1 MSVRGGL
8 LPHIGNEGRST
19 GYLKCLYTNAQSL
32 GNKQGELEVLVMS
45 RNYDVIGITE
55 TWWDNSHD
63 WSTVMDGYKLF
74 RKDRQGRKGGGVA
87 LYVREQYDCSE
98 LRYETAEKPE
108 CLWIKFRSVCNKSDV
123 VVGVCYRPLDQ
134 RHEVDEAF
142 FWQLT
147 EATRSHALILMGDFN
162 FPDICW
168 ESNTAV
174 HRQSRKFLESV
185 GDNFLAQVLEE
196 PTRGGAFLDLLLTNQ
211 VELVG
216 EAKVDGNLGGSDH
229 ELVEFRI
236 LTQGRKVSSRI
247 RTLDFRKADFDSLRE
262 RMARIPWGTNMK
274 GKGVQ
279 ESWLYFKE
287 SLLRLQGQTIPM
299 SRKNSK
305 YGRRP
310 AWLNGEI
317 LADIKHK
324 KEAYKKWKV
333 GHMTR
338 EEYKNIARACRND
351 IRRAKS
357 HLELQLARD
366 VKSNKKCF
374 FRYVGNK
381 KKAKESVG
389 PLLNEGGNLVTEDV
403 EKANVLNAFF
413 ASVFTNKVSSQTA
426 ALGITK
432 WGRDGQPSVEIEV
445 VRDYLEKLDVHK
457 SMGPDELHPRVLKEL
472 AAVIAEPLA
481 IIFENSWQT
490 GEVLDDWKKA
500 NVVPIFK
507 KGKKEDPGNYRP
519 VSLTSVPG
527 KIMEQVLK
535 ESILK
540 HLHERKVIRNSQ
552 HGFTKGRS
560 CLTNLITFYDEIT
573 GSADEGKAVDV
584 LFLDFSKA
592 FDTVSHSILV
602 SKLRKYGLDKCTIR
616 WVESWLDC
624 RAQRVVINGSMSSW
638 QPVSSGVPQGSVLG
652 PVLFNIFINDLEDGV
667 DCTLRKFVDD
677 TKLGGVVDTLEG
689 RDRIQKDLDKL
700 EDWAKRNL
708 MRFNKDKCSVLHL
721 GWKNPMHCYRLGTE
735 WLGSSSA
742 EKDLGVAVD
751 EKLDMSQQCA
761 LVAKKANGILGCI
774 SRGIASRSR
783 DVIVP
788 LYSTLVRPH
797 LEYCV
802 QFWAPH
808 YKKDV
813 DKLERVQRRATKMI
827 RGLEHMTYEER
838 LRELGLFSLQK
849 RRMRGDLIA
858 AFNYLKGGSKEDRSR
873 LFLMVADDRTRS
885 NGLKL
890 QWGRFRLDIR
900 KNFFTKRV
908 VKHWNA
914 LPREVVES
922 PSLEVFKV
930 RLDKALAGMI

>member
-1 MSVRGGL
+1 
-8 LPHIGNEGRST
+8 
-19 GYLKCLYTNAQSL
+19 
-32 GNKQGELEVLVMS
+32 
-45 RNYDVIGITE
+45 
-55 TWWDNSHD
+55 
-63 WSTVMDGYKLF
+63 
-74 RKDRQGRKGGGVA
+74 
-87 LYVREQYDCSE
+87 
-98 LRYETAEKPE
+98 
-108 CLWIKFRSVCNKSDV
+108 
-123 VVGVCYRPLDQ
+123 
-134 RHEVDEAF
+134 
-142 FWQLT
+142 
-147 EATRSHALILMGDFN
+147 
-162 FPDICW
+162 
-168 ESNTAV
+168 
-174 HRQSRKFLESV
+174 
-185 GDNFLAQVLEE
+185 
-196 PTRGGAFLDLLLTNQ
+196 
-211 VELVG
+211 
-216 EAKVDGNLGGSDH
+216 
-229 ELVEFRI
+229 
-236 LTQGRKVSSRI
+236 
-247 RTLDFRKADFDSLRE
+247 
-262 RMARIPWGTNMK
+262 
-274 GKGVQ
+274 
-279 ESWLYFKE
+279 
-287 SLLRLQGQTIPM
+287 
-299 SRKNSK
+299 
-305 YGRRP
+305 
-310 AWLNGEI
+310 
-317 LADIKHK
+317 
-324 KEAYKKWKV
+324 
-333 GHMTR
+333 MTK
-338 EEYKNIARACRND
+338 EEYKNVARACRNE

-366 VKSNKKCF
+366 VKSNKKGF

-381 KKAKESVG
+381 KKGKESVG
-389 PLLNEGGNLVTEDV
+389 PLRNEGGNLVTEDV

-426 ALGITK
+426 ALGNTP
-432 WGRDGQPSVEIEV
+432 WGVGGQPSVEKEV

-457 SMGPDELHPRVLKEL
+457 SMGPDALHPRVLKEL
-472 AAVIAEPLA
+472 ADVIAEPLA
-481 IIFENSWQT
+481 IIFENSWRS
-490 GEVLDDWKKA
+490 GEVPDDWKKA

-540 HLHERKVIRNSQ
+540 HLHERKVIKNSQ

-560 CLTNLITFYDEIT
+560 YLTNLIAFYDEIT
-573 GSADEGKAVDV
+573 GSVDEGKAVDV

-602 SKLRKYGLDKCTIR
+602 SKLKKYGLDECTTR

-624 RAQRVVINGSMSSW
+624 RAQRIVINGSMSRW
-638 QPVSSGVPQGSVLG
+638 QPVSSGVPQGLVLG

-667 DCTLRKFVDD
+667 DCTLSKFADD
-677 TKLGGVVDTLEG
+677 TKLGGVVDTVAG
-689 RDRIQKDLDKL
+689 RDRIQRDLDKL

-708 MRFNKDKCSVLHL
+708 MRFNKDKCRVLHL
-721 GWKNPMHCYRLGTE
+721 GRKNPMYRYRLGTE

-742 EKDLGVAVD
+742 EKDLGVTVD

-783 DVIVP
+783 DVIIP

-797 LEYCV
+797 LEYSV

-858 AFNYLKGGSKEDRSR
+858 AFNYLRGGSREDGSR
-873 LFLMVADDRTRS
+873 LFSVVEDDRTRS

-900 KNFFTKRV
+900 KNFFTRRV

-922 PSLEVFKV
+922 PS
-930 RLDKALAGMI
+930 

>member
-1 MSVRGGL
+1 MHCEALRICCAALTPEEKDENGVWHAVVIIPSFLASSTLLAVAAIVWKMCRRGRDAEREPIVL
-8 LPHIGNEGRST
+8 LEGR
-19 GYLKCLYTNAQSL
+19 C
-32 GNKQGELEVLVMS
+32 S
-45 RNYDVIGITE
+45 RA
-55 TWWDNSHD
+55 
-63 WSTVMDGYKLF
+63 
-74 RKDRQGRKGGGVA
+74 RR
-87 LYVREQYDCSE
+87 
-98 LRYETAEKPE
+98 
-108 CLWIKFRSVCNKSDV
+108 
-123 VVGVCYRPLDQ
+123 
-134 RHEVDEAF
+134 
-142 FWQLT
+142 
-147 EATRSHALILMGDFN
+147 
-162 FPDICW
+162 
-168 ESNTAV
+168 
-174 HRQSRKFLESV
+174 
-185 GDNFLAQVLEE
+185 
-196 PTRGGAFLDLLLTNQ
+196 
-211 VELVG
+211 

-262 RMARIPWGTNMK
+262 RMARIPWGTNLK

-317 LADIKHK
+317 LADLKHK

-338 EEYKNIARACRND
+338 EEYKNIARACRNV

-366 VKSNKKCF
+366 VKSNKKGF

-403 EKANVLNAFF
+403 EKAN
-413 ASVFTNKVSSQTA
+413 TA

-457 SMGPDELHPRVLKEL
+457 SMGPDELHLRVLKEL

-481 IIFENSWQT
+481 IIFENSWRT
-490 GEVLDDWKKA
+490 GEVPDDWKKA

-507 KGKKEDPGNYRP
+507 KEKKEDPGNYRL

-573 GSADEGKAVDV
+573 GSVDEGKAVDV
-584 LFLDFSKA
+584 LCLDFSKA

-602 SKLRKYGLDKCTIR
+602 SKLKKYGLDECTISPQEMKDFIEVMKFHIKICKHDSLVKVL
-616 WVESWLDC
+616 WCQSQALPLCLILEAMSLGNLLHFLWQAHQGDLPDKG
-624 RAQRVVINGSMSSW
+624 RVYELTEK
-638 QPVSSGVPQGSVLG
+638 SV
-652 PVLFNIFINDLEDGV
+652 F
-667 DCTLRKFVDD
+667 TMA
-677 TKLGGVVDTLEG
+677 
-689 RDRIQKDLDKL
+689 IQ
-700 EDWAKRNL
+700 
-708 MRFNKDKCSVLHL
+708 
-721 GWKNPMHCYRLGTE
+721 
-735 WLGSSSA
+735 
-742 EKDLGVAVD
+742 
-751 EKLDMSQQCA
+751 
-761 LVAKKANGILGCI
+761 
-774 SRGIASRSR
+774 IA
-783 DVIVP
+783 
-788 LYSTLVRPH
+788 
-797 LEYCV
+797 
-802 QFWAPH
+802 
-808 YKKDV
+808 
-813 DKLERVQRRATKMI
+813 
-827 RGLEHMTYEER
+827 RGLEYLTASQKLIHGDAAARNVLIHQDMTVR
-838 LRELGLFSLQK
+838 LCGLGLAGEVYCRGMLPSRKAAEVSIKWLPPERILKHPVTAKGDVVMGVSPVTEPSNNDLPPK
-849 RRMRGDLIA
+849 RARRAQFGAMELPAWEAEI
-858 AFNYLKGGSKEDRSR
+858 
-873 LFLMVADDRTRS
+873 
-885 NGLKL
+885 GL
-890 QWGRFRLDIR
+890 R
-900 KNFFTKRV
+900 
-908 VKHWNA
+908 
-914 LPREVVES
+914 
-922 PSLEVFKV
+922 
-930 RLDKALAGMI
+930 

>member
-1 MSVRGGL
+1 
-8 LPHIGNEGRST
+8 
-19 GYLKCLYTNAQSL
+19 
-32 GNKQGELEVLVMS
+32 
-45 RNYDVIGITE
+45 
-55 TWWDNSHD
+55 
-63 WSTVMDGYKLF
+63 
-74 RKDRQGRKGGGVA
+74 
-87 LYVREQYDCSE
+87 
-98 LRYETAEKPE
+98 
-108 CLWIKFRSVCNKSDV
+108 
-123 VVGVCYRPLDQ
+123 
-134 RHEVDEAF
+134 
-142 FWQLT
+142 
-147 EATRSHALILMGDFN
+147 
-162 FPDICW
+162 
-168 ESNTAV
+168 
-174 HRQSRKFLESV
+174 
-185 GDNFLAQVLEE
+185 
-196 PTRGGAFLDLLLTNQ
+196 
-211 VELVG
+211 
-216 EAKVDGNLGGSDH
+216 
-229 ELVEFRI
+229 
-236 LTQGRKVSSRI
+236 
-247 RTLDFRKADFDSLRE
+247 
-262 RMARIPWGTNMK
+262 
-274 GKGVQ
+274 
-279 ESWLYFKE
+279 
-287 SLLRLQGQTIPM
+287 
-299 SRKNSK
+299 
-305 YGRRP
+305 
-310 AWLNGEI
+310 
-317 LADIKHK
+317 
-324 KEAYKKWKV
+324 
-333 GHMTR
+333 
-338 EEYKNIARACRND
+338 
-351 IRRAKS
+351 
-357 HLELQLARD
+357 
-366 VKSNKKCF
+366 
-374 FRYVGNK
+374 
-381 KKAKESVG
+381 
-389 PLLNEGGNLVTEDV
+389 
-403 EKANVLNAFF
+403 
-413 ASVFTNKVSSQTA
+413 
-426 ALGITK
+426 
-432 WGRDGQPSVEIEV
+432 
-445 VRDYLEKLDVHK
+445 
-457 SMGPDELHPRVLKEL
+457 MGPDELHPRVLKEL

-481 IIFENSWQT
+481 IIFENSWRT
-490 GEVLDDWKKA
+490 GEVPDDWKKA

-540 HLHERKVIRNSQ
+540 RLHERKMIRNSQ

-560 CLTNLITFYDEIT
+560 CLTNLIAFYDEIT
-573 GSADEGKAVDV
+573 GSVDEGKAMDV

-602 SKLRKYGLDKCTIR
+602 SKLKKYGLDECTIR

-667 DCTLRKFVDD
+667 DCTLSKFADD
-677 TKLGGVVDTLEG
+677 TQLGGVVDTLEG

-708 MRFNKDKCSVLHL
+708 MWFNKDKCRVLHL
-721 GWKNPMHCYRLGTE
+721 GRKNPMHRYRVGAE

-742 EKDLGVAVD
+742 EKDLGVTVD

-783 DVIVP
+783 DMIVP

-849 RRMRGDLIA
+849 RRTRGDLIA
-858 AFNYLKGGSKEDRSR
+858 AFNYLKGGSKEDGSR
-873 LFLMVADDRTRS
+873 LFSMVADDRTRS

-890 QWGRFRLDIR
+890 RGGRFRLDIR
-900 KNFFTKRV
+900 KNFFTMRV

>member
-560 CLTNLITFYDEIT
+560 CLTNLIAFYDEIT

-667 DCTLRKFVDD
+667 DCTLRKFADD

>member
-1 MSVRGGL
+1 MGL
-8 LPHIGNEGRST
+8 
-19 GYLKCLYTNAQSL
+19 
-32 GNKQGELEVLVMS
+32 
-45 RNYDVIGITE
+45 
-55 TWWDNSHD
+55 
-63 WSTVMDGYKLF
+63 
-74 RKDRQGRKGGGVA
+74 
-87 LYVREQYDCSE
+87 
-98 LRYETAEKPE
+98 
-108 CLWIKFRSVCNKSDV
+108 
-123 VVGVCYRPLDQ
+123 
-134 RHEVDEAF
+134 
-142 FWQLT
+142 
-147 EATRSHALILMGDFN
+147 
-162 FPDICW
+162 
-168 ESNTAV
+168 
-174 HRQSRKFLESV
+174 
-185 GDNFLAQVLEE
+185 
-196 PTRGGAFLDLLLTNQ
+196 
-211 VELVG
+211 
-216 EAKVDGNLGGSDH
+216 
-229 ELVEFRI
+229 
-236 LTQGRKVSSRI
+236 
-247 RTLDFRKADFDSLRE
+247 
-262 RMARIPWGTNMK
+262 
-274 GKGVQ
+274 
-279 ESWLYFKE
+279 
-287 SLLRLQGQTIPM
+287 
-299 SRKNSK
+299 
-305 YGRRP
+305 
-310 AWLNGEI
+310 
-317 LADIKHK
+317 
-324 KEAYKKWKV
+324 
-333 GHMTR
+333 
-338 EEYKNIARACRND
+338 
-351 IRRAKS
+351 
-357 HLELQLARD
+357 
-366 VKSNKKCF
+366 
-374 FRYVGNK
+374 
-381 KKAKESVG
+381 
-389 PLLNEGGNLVTEDV
+389 
-403 EKANVLNAFF
+403 
-413 ASVFTNKVSSQTA
+413 
-426 ALGITK
+426 
-432 WGRDGQPSVEIEV
+432 
-445 VRDYLEKLDVHK
+445 
-457 SMGPDELHPRVLKEL
+457 DELHPRVLKEL

-481 IIFENSWQT
+481 IIFENSWRT
-490 GEVLDDWKKA
+490 GEVPDDWKKA

-560 CLTNLITFYDEIT
+560 CLTNLIAFYDEIT
-573 GSADEGKAVDV
+573 GSVDEGKAVDV

-602 SKLRKYGLDKCTIR
+602 SKLRKYGLDECTIR

-667 DCTLRKFVDD
+667 DCTLSKFADD

-708 MRFNKDKCSVLHL
+708 MRFNKDKCRVLHL
-721 GWKNPMHCYRLGTE
+721 GWKNPMHRYRLGTE

-742 EKDLGVAVD
+742 EKDLGVTVD

-797 LEYCV
+797 LEYGV

-849 RRMRGDLIA
+849 RRMRRDLIA
-858 AFNYLKGGSKEDRSR
+858 AFNYLKGGSKEDGSR
-873 LFLMVADDRTRS
+873 LFSMVADDRTRS

-890 QWGRFRLDIR
+890 QQIPPHSSLPQTKQSQFPQPLPISHVFQSPNLFCCPQLDVFQFFHILLVVWGPKLDTVLQMRPHLCPIDGNDHVPR
-900 KNFFTKRV
+900 SAG
-908 VKHWNA
+908 NA
-914 LPREVVES
+914 PTYTAQNAIGLLGNKCTLLTHNQLLIHCNP
-922 PSLEVFKV
+922 
-930 RLDKALAGMI
+930 

>member
-1 MSVRGGL
+1 
-8 LPHIGNEGRST
+8 
-19 GYLKCLYTNAQSL
+19 
-32 GNKQGELEVLVMS
+32 
-45 RNYDVIGITE
+45 
-55 TWWDNSHD
+55 
-63 WSTVMDGYKLF
+63 
-74 RKDRQGRKGGGVA
+74 
-87 LYVREQYDCSE
+87 
-98 LRYETAEKPE
+98 
-108 CLWIKFRSVCNKSDV
+108 
-123 VVGVCYRPLDQ
+123 
-134 RHEVDEAF
+134 
-142 FWQLT
+142 
-147 EATRSHALILMGDFN
+147 
-162 FPDICW
+162 
-168 ESNTAV
+168 
-174 HRQSRKFLESV
+174 
-185 GDNFLAQVLEE
+185 
-196 PTRGGAFLDLLLTNQ
+196 
-211 VELVG
+211 
-216 EAKVDGNLGGSDH
+216 
-229 ELVEFRI
+229 
-236 LTQGRKVSSRI
+236 
-247 RTLDFRKADFDSLRE
+247 
-262 RMARIPWGTNMK
+262 
-274 GKGVQ
+274 
-279 ESWLYFKE
+279 
-287 SLLRLQGQTIPM
+287 
-299 SRKNSK
+299 
-305 YGRRP
+305 
-310 AWLNGEI
+310 
-317 LADIKHK
+317 
-324 KEAYKKWKV
+324 
-333 GHMTR
+333 MTR
-338 EEYKNIARACRND
+338 EQYKNIARACRNE

-366 VKSNKKCF
+366 VKSNKKGF

-389 PLLNEGGNLVTEDV
+389 PLLNEGGNLVTENV

-426 ALGITK
+426 ALGITT
-432 WGRDGQPSVEIEV
+432 WGVDGQPSVEKEV

-457 SMGPDELHPRVLKEL
+457 SMGPDELHLRVLKEL
-472 AAVIAEPLA
+472 AAVIPEPLA
-481 IIFENSWQT
+481 IIFENLWRT
-490 GEVLDDWKKA
+490 GEVPDDFKKA

-507 KGKKEDPGNYRP
+507 KRKKEDPGNYRP
-519 VSLTSVPG
+519 VSFTSVPG

-560 CLTNLITFYDEIT
+560 CLTNLIAFYDEIT
-573 GSADEGKAVDV
+573 GSVDEGKAVDV

-602 SKLRKYGLDKCTIR
+602 SKLKKYGLDECTIR

-624 RAQRVVINGSMSSW
+624 WAQRVVINGSMSSW

-667 DCTLRKFVDD
+667 DCTLSKFADD
-677 TKLGGVVDTLEG
+677 SKLGGVVDTLEG
-689 RDRIQKDLDKL
+689 RDRIQRDLDKL

-708 MRFNKDKCSVLHL
+708 MRFNKDKCRVLHL
-721 GWKNPMHCYRLGTE
+721 GRKNPMHSYRLGTE
-735 WLGSSSA
+735 CLGSSSA
-742 EKDLGVAVD
+742 EKDLGVTVD

-813 DKLERVQRRATKMI
+813 DKLERVQRRVTKMI

-849 RRMRGDLIA
+849 RRMREDLIA
-858 AFNYLKGGSKEDRSR
+858 AFNYLKGGSREDGSR
-873 LFLMVADDRTRS
+873 LFSVVEDDRTRS

-900 KNFFTKRV
+900 KNFFTRRM

-930 RLDKALAGMI
+930 RLDKVLAGMI